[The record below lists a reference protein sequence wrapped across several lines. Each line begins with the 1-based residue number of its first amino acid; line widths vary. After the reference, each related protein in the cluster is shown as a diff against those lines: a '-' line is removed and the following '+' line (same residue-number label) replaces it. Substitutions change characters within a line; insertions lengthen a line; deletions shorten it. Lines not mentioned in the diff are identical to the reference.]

1 MSEQPAAPSPDA
13 DGVTG
18 GPRKLREWVT
28 STVLIVF
35 TVALGLMCV
44 LVLSCTLTQTR
55 MSSIVVD
62 GVNISIWK
70 LDDIRK
76 QWSEIR
82 DQILEQSDGLSAAE
96 SQLSAA
102 TKTNG
107 EFDLRYRPARTEIDS
122 LLQAL
127 IVRIGTFDAKT
138 AEAMREEGPVERID
152 HIEVIKDDLL
162 KAHPDLAPLIADI
175 EKKGAD
181 YKPIDQERIKVR
193 RDLEAKKRAV
203 SDLQARLVSLRT
215 SLDGLFAQFS
225 TKPLDGQTRTRVENA
240 MFELYSGKLL
250 GRFVNALII
259 TPPDI
264 LTLGLV
270 ILMGVLGSALQMTHA
285 LFKRNR
291 VERAG
296 AYFLRLS
303 VGAITALVIFI
314 VAKAGVPVIADA
326 SRLGGDAPINP
337 YFVSFLAIISG
348 LMSENA
354 ILSVQ
359 TQGARFFAQEVP
371 PDPLRWARFNLRDAF
386 AKANRN
392 PENVKRLLNADDSQ
406 FDAWISGKEAMPGNA
421 QTMIAGVLDMPR
433 RDLFT
438 DLPPDEPREAGGP
451 APAPA
456 PT

>member
-1 MSEQPAAPSPDA
+1 MAEQPVANAPHA
-13 DGVTG
+13 DEVTG
-18 GPRKLREWVT
+18 GPTKLREWVT

-35 TVALGLMCV
+35 TVAVGLVCV
-44 LVLSCTLTQTR
+44 VVLSCTLTQTR
-55 MSSIVVD
+55 MSSIVID

-76 QWSEIR
+76 QWSDIR
-82 DQILEQSDGLSAAE
+82 DQIREQSDALSNAESELSATTKRYAPFDIRYRQARTE
-96 SQLSAA
+96 LDAQLQAFIA
-102 TKTNG
+102 RVG
-107 EFDLRYRPARTEIDS
+107 EFD
-122 LLQAL
+122 
-127 IVRIGTFDAKT
+127 AKF
-138 AEAMREEGPVERID
+138 AAAMQDEGPVERVNR
-152 HIEVIKDDLL
+152 IEATKDELL
-162 KAHPDLAPLIADI
+162 KTHPELQALIDLIVT
-175 EKKGAD
+175 KGEQ
-181 YKPIDQERIKVR
+181 YKPIDQERIKVKGEV
-193 RDLEAKKRAV
+193 DAKKNAV
-203 SDLQARLVSLRT
+203 TELQARLASLRT

-225 TKPLDGQTRTRVENA
+225 TKPLDQPTRTRVENA
-240 MFELYSGKLL
+240 MFELYSGKPI
-250 GRFVNALII
+250 GTFVNALII

-291 VERAG
+291 IERAG

-371 PDPLRWARFNLRDAF
+371 PDQLRWARFNLREAF
-386 AKANRN
+386 TKANRN
-392 PENVKRLLNADDSQ
+392 PDNLKRLLNVEDSQ
-406 FDAWISGKEAMPGNA
+406 FDAWMSGKEPMPGSA
-421 QTMIAGVLDMPR
+421 QTMIAGVLETPR

-438 DLPPDEPREAGGP
+438 DLPPEEAKEPGGQ
-451 APAPA
+451 
-456 PT
+456 

>member
-1 MSEQPAAPSPDA
+1 MSDQPAANPADDDA
-13 DGVTG
+13 VAG
-18 GPRKLREWVT
+18 GPSKLREWVT
-28 STVLIVF
+28 STLLIAF
-35 TVALGLMCV
+35 TIAIGLLCV
-44 LVLSCTLTQTR
+44 VVLSCTLTQTR
-55 MSSIVVD
+55 MSSIVID

-76 QWSEIR
+76 QWADIR
-82 DQILEQSDGLSAAE
+82 VQLLDQSDALSSSEAE
-96 SQLSAA
+96 LSAA
-102 TKTNG
+102 TKANN
-107 EFDLRYRPARTEIDS
+107 EFDVRYRPARTELDAQ
-122 LLQAL
+122 LQAFIL
-127 IVRIGTFDAKT
+127 RVGTFDPKIPD
-138 AEAMREEGPVERID
+138 AMRDEGPIERID
-152 HIEVIKDDLL
+152 RIDVIKDGLVKD
-162 KAHPDLAPLIADI
+162 HPDLQPLIADI
-175 EKKGAD
+175 LKKGEQ

-193 RDLEAKKRAV
+193 RELEAKKKEVA
-203 SDLQARLVSLRT
+203 DLQARLASLRT

-225 TKPLDGQTRTRVENA
+225 SKPLEGPTRTRVENA
-240 MFELYSGKLL
+240 MFELYSSNVLGK
-250 GRFVNALII
+250 FINTLIV

-264 LTLGLV
+264 LTLALV

-291 VERAG
+291 IERAG

-359 TQGARFFAQEVP
+359 TQGKRFFAQETP
-371 PDPLRWARFNLRDAF
+371 PDPPRWARFNLREAF

-392 PENVKRLLNADDSQ
+392 PENVKRLLDVEDSQ

-421 QTMIAGVLDMPR
+421 QTMIAGVLEIPL
-433 RDLFT
+433 RDLVT
-438 DLPPDEPREAGGP
+438 DLPPEEARKPGGP

-456 PT
+456 